1 MSFLNIFKQGKHFF
15 KKIFDSYPALLS
27 WLLNP
32 KFKIHILRHHIYN
45 LVDSENNM
53 HVYEY
58 VMCTQTDIET
68 KEGKR
73 KQQQIWQNVNFG
85 EIWLKV
91 IQDSLI
97 ILETFLCWNF
107 IKIKFKRKKQ
117 ASLYKILDSVV
128 IQEVKNRNIQFSMK
142 LKKYEKSKFYK
153 RSMCKPI

>member
-1 MSFLNIFKQGKHFF
+1 MSLNIFKQGKHFF

-73 KQQQIWQNVNFG
+73 KQQQHDKMLTLEKFG
-85 EIWLKV
+85 WRLYRFSDYSRNIFVLK
-91 IQDSLI
+91 
-97 ILETFLCWNF
+97 F
-107 IKIKFKRKKQ
+107 IKIKFKRKSRPHFIKFLTLL
-117 ASLYKILDSVV
+117 SF
-128 IQEVKNRNIQFSMK
+128 RK
-142 LKKYEKSKFYK
+142 LKTEIYSFLWNLKNMRNPSSIKEACANPF
-153 RSMCKPI
+153 R